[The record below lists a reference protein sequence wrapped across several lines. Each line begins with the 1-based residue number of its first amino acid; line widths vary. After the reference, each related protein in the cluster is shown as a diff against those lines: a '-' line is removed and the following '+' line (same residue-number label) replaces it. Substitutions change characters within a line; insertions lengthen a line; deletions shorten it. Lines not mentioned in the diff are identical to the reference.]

1 MKLLPPPS
9 SARSIFL
16 RFSFLS
22 IALIAIVVLVACGRP
37 GQPDEE
43 PAGSMPEPPS
53 QTGPREITVSGNLAF
68 PNTESLSFESPGVV
82 GDIMVNEGDTVQVGQ
97 ELASLDAQTVS
108 QLSATVAGAQ
118 LAVTSAD
125 NNLAA
130 LQLEPNIQIANA
142 EHEVA
147 SAEVALDEARD
158 ALENLTQRPGVNVAG
173 AEFAVVQA
181 QVALDDAEERLENLL
196 EPEDIAVS
204 SAESGV
210 AAARVEL
217 DAAQEAYNDI
227 EDGGFPDDV
236 VRDAHNRVNFATTAL
251 EVANRSR
258 SDALA
263 AAQNALTQAE
273 DAEFQVRERYRA
285 VFKYWFGSELT
296 DEELQM
302 TADEVVEAWGI
313 DLDETFK
320 RFNPEYGT
328 LEPTPDDP
336 ATRWNELTIWAW
348 INLSLDF
355 STIVPTCSDDDVLG
369 GRQVCITR
377 DLQAAYDG
385 YDQVVDA
392 LEAARN
398 NTATIDEQTEDA
410 VASAQTALT
419 NAQDD
424 LNDVEDGPD
433 ASIVENAE
441 KRLRLAEVSLREAE
455 DYLAELTVDIDPLD
469 IELARAAVNQA
480 EFGLEEA
487 EDALAR
493 ASDDSLMIAAAE
505 RRVNLA
511 EAALSDAE
519 TNLDAVRDL
528 VDRQIAI
535 AEADFSVAQ
544 TNLDNAQEL
553 LDGAIITSPLDGVIT
568 LINVETDEVV
578 GEDLPA
584 ITVVATDVV
593 EVQGV
598 IDAAGRPYISE
609 GASAVVNI
617 DIVGDTVLGGSVS
630 HIGSEARTERGVVS
644 YAVRIRV
651 EVPVGITVPVSLSA
665 ASAVIT
671 GSGSALK
678 IDGDRGALPMV
689 RIAANN

>member
-1 MKLLPPPS
+1 MKLLVPPS
-9 SARSIFL
+9 GTRSVLL

-22 IALIAIVVLVACGRP
+22 IALIAIAVLAACGRP

-43 PAGSMPEPPS
+43 PAAMPEPPS
-53 QTGPREITVSGNLAF
+53 QAGPREITVSGNLAF
-68 PNTESLSFESPGVV
+68 PNTELLSFESPGVV
-82 GDIMVNEGDTVQVGQ
+82 GDIMVNEGDRVQAGQ
-97 ELASLDAQTVS
+97 ELASLDTQTVS
-108 QLSATVAGAQ
+108 QLSAAVAGAQ

-142 EHEVA
+142 ELEVA

-158 ALENLTQRPGVNVAG
+158 ALENLTQRPGVNMAG
-173 AEFAVVQA
+173 AELAVAQA
-181 QVALDDAEERLENLL
+181 QVALDNAEERLEDLL
-196 EPEDIAVS
+196 VPEDLAVS
-204 SAESGV
+204 SAESRV

-227 EDGGFPDDV
+227 EDGVFPDDV
-236 VRDAHNRVNFATTAL
+236 VRDARNRMNFALTAL
-251 EVANRSR
+251 EAANRNR

-263 AAQNALTQAE
+263 AAHNALTQAE

-285 VFKYWFGSELT
+285 AFKYWFGSELT
-296 DEELQM
+296 DDELKM
-302 TADEVVEAWGI
+302 TADEVIESWGI

-328 LEPTPDDP
+328 LEPTPDNP

-377 DLQAAYDG
+377 ELQTAYDG

-398 NTATIDEQTEDA
+398 NAATINEQTEDA
-410 VASAQTALT
+410 VAGAQAALT
-419 NAQDD
+419 DAQDD
-424 LNDVEDGPD
+424 LGDVEGGPD

-455 DYLAELTVDIDPLD
+455 DDLAELTVDIDPLN
-469 IELARAAVNQA
+469 IQLARAAVNQA
-480 EFGLEEA
+480 EVGLEEA
-487 EDALAR
+487 EDTLER
-493 ASDDSLMIAAAE
+493 ASDDGLLIAAAE

-519 TNLDAVRDL
+519 SNLDTVRDL

-535 AEADFSVAQ
+535 AEAELSVAQ
-544 TNLDNAQEL
+544 ANFDDAQESL
-553 LDGAIITSPLDGVIT
+553 AGAIITSPLAGVIT
-568 LINVETDEVV
+568 VINVETDEVV

-584 ITVVATDVV
+584 ITVVANDVV

-598 IDAAGRPYISE
+598 IDAAGRPYVSE

-617 DIVGDTVLGGSVS
+617 DSIGDTALGGSVS

-651 EVPVGITVPVSLSA
+651 DVPAGVTVPVSLSA

-671 GSGSALK
+671 GSGAALN
-678 IDGDRGALPMV
+678 IDGASDTLPMV

>member
-1 MKLLPPPS
+1 MKLLALPS
-9 SARSIFL
+9 GIRSLLL

-22 IALIAIVVLVACGRP
+22 IALLAIAVLVACGRS
-37 GQPDEE
+37 GQPDEG
-43 PAGSMPEPPS
+43 PAAMPEPSS
-53 QTGPREITVSGNLAF
+53 QTGPREIAVSGSLAF
-68 PNTESLSFESPGVV
+68 PNTESLSFESPGIV
-82 GDIMVNEGDTVQVGQ
+82 GDIMVNEGDTVQAGQ

-108 QLSATVAGAQ
+108 RLSAAVAGAQ

-142 EHEVA
+142 ELGVA
-147 SAEVALDEARD
+147 SAELALDEAQD
-158 ALENLTQRPGVNVAG
+158 ALENLTQRPGINVAG
-173 AEFAVVQA
+173 AELAVAQA
-181 QVALDDAEERLENLL
+181 QVALDDAEERLEDLL
-196 EPEDIAVS
+196 DPEDIAVS
-204 SAESGV
+204 TAESRV

-217 DAAQEAYNDI
+217 DAAQEAYDDI

-236 VRDAHNRVNFATTAL
+236 VRNARNRVDFATTAL
-251 EVANRSR
+251 EAASRSR
-258 SDALA
+258 SDAMA
-263 AAQNALTQAE
+263 AAQNALTRAE
-273 DAEFQVRERYRA
+273 DAEFQVREQYRA
-285 VFKYWFGSELT
+285 AFKYWFGSELT

-302 TADEVVEAWGI
+302 TADEVIESWGI

-320 RFNPEYGT
+320 RFTTQYGT
-328 LEPTPDDP
+328 TEPTPDDP
-336 ATRWNELTIWAW
+336 TTRWNELTIWAW

-355 STIVPTCSDDDVLG
+355 SRIVPTCSDDDVLS
-369 GRQVCITR
+369 RSQVCITR
-377 DLQAAYDG
+377 ELQTAYDG

-398 NTATIDEQTEDA
+398 NAATIDEQTGDA
-410 VASAQTALT
+410 VAAAQAALT
-419 NAQDD
+419 DAQDD
-424 LNDVEDGPD
+424 LDDVEDGYD

-455 DYLAELTVDIDPLD
+455 DNLAELTVDIDPLH

-480 EFGLEEA
+480 EVGLEEA
-487 EDALAR
+487 EDALVR
-493 ASDDSLMIAAAE
+493 ASDDGLMIAAAE
-505 RRVNLA
+505 RRVALS

-519 TNLDAVRDL
+519 TNLDAARNL

-535 AEADFSVAQ
+535 AEAELSVAQ
-544 TNLDNAQEL
+544 ANLDTAQES

-568 LINVETDEVV
+568 VINVETDGVV
-578 GEDLPA
+578 SEDLPA

-593 EVQGV
+593 EIQGV
-598 IDAAGRPYISE
+598 IDAAGRPYISV

-617 DIVGDTVLGGSVS
+617 DSVGDTALGGSVS

-651 EVPVGITVPVSLSA
+651 DVPAGVTVPVSLSA

-671 GSGSALK
+671 GSGSALN
-678 IDGDRGALPMV
+678 INSEHDALPMV
-689 RIAANN
+689 RVAANN

>member
-1 MKLLPPPS
+1 MKLLALLSGTCSVP
-9 SARSIFL
+9 L

-22 IALIAIVVLVACGRP
+22 IALIAIAVLVACERP
-37 GQPDEE
+37 GQPDQES
-43 PAGSMPEPPS
+43 AAMPEPPS

-68 PNTESLSFESPGVV
+68 PNTETLSFESPGVV
-82 GDIMVNEGDTVQVGQ
+82 GDIMVNEGDTVQSGQ

-108 QLSATVAGAQ
+108 QLSVAVAGAQ

-130 LQLEPNIQIANA
+130 LQLEPNVQIANA
-142 EHEVA
+142 ELEVA
-147 SAEVALDEARD
+147 SAEVALDEALD

-173 AEFAVVQA
+173 AELVVAQA
-181 QVALDDAEERLENLL
+181 QIALDDAEERLDDLI
-196 EPEDIAVS
+196 EPEDLVVS
-204 SAESGV
+204 SAESRV
-210 AAARVEL
+210 AAAWVEL
-217 DAAQEAYNDI
+217 DAAQEAYDDI

-236 VRDAHNRVNFATTAL
+236 VRDARNRVNFAMTAF
-251 EVANRSR
+251 ETANRSR

-273 DAEFQVRERYRA
+273 DAEFRVREQYRA
-285 VFKYWFGSELT
+285 AFKYWFGSELT

-302 TADEVVEAWGI
+302 TADEVIESWGI

-328 LEPTPDDP
+328 VEPTPDDP

-355 STIVPTCSDDDVLG
+355 STIVPTCSDDDVIS

-377 DLQAAYDG
+377 ELQTAYDG
-385 YDQVVDA
+385 YDQAVDA

-398 NTATIDEQTEDA
+398 NATTIDEQTEDA
-410 VASAQTALT
+410 VAGAQASLAD
-419 NAQDD
+419 AQDD
-424 LNDVEDGPD
+424 LDDVEDGPD

-455 DYLAELTVDIDPLD
+455 DALADLTVDIDPLD

-480 EFGLEEA
+480 EVGLEEA

-493 ASDDSLMIAAAE
+493 ASDDGLVIAVAE

-519 TNLDAVRDL
+519 SKLAAVRDL

-535 AEADFSVAQ
+535 AEAELSVAQ
-544 TNLDNAQEL
+544 ANLDNAQES
-553 LDGAIITSPLDGVIT
+553 LDGAIIISPLDGVIT
-568 LINVETDEVV
+568 GINVDTDDVV
-578 GEDLPA
+578 GDDLPVM
-584 ITVVATDVV
+584 TVVATDVV
-593 EVQGV
+593 EVLGV

-617 DIVGDTVLGGSVS
+617 DSVGDRALGGSVS
-630 HIGSEARTERGVVS
+630 YIGSEARTERGVVS
-644 YAVRIRV
+644 YAVRIRID
-651 EVPVGITVPVSLSA
+651 VPAGVHVPVSLSA

-671 GSGSALK
+671 GSGSALN
-678 IDGDRGALPMV
+678 IDGERDSLPMV
-689 RIAANN
+689 RVAANN